1 MESLPSQ
8 QTFEQPKFTT
18 REEVVAYFQQIFS
31 TEPDN
36 LDPNTI
42 HKFKQLDTFQTIDIN
57 QEDVEWCIQALID
70 GKLVII
76 LRNDGN
82 GYYHGCINKRKK
94 KHGIGR
100 WCHSLNKEKQF
111 KEISEGWFNE
121 QGYRDGYSREVYF
134 DGFYYAGNWDNGV

>member
-1 MESLPSQ
+1 M
-8 QTFEQPKFTT
+8 
-18 REEVVAYFQQIFS
+18 AYFQQIFS

-100 WCHSLNKEKQF
+100 WCHSLNKEK
-111 KEISEGWFNE
+111 
-121 QGYRDGYSREVYF
+121 
-134 DGFYYAGNWDNGV
+134 